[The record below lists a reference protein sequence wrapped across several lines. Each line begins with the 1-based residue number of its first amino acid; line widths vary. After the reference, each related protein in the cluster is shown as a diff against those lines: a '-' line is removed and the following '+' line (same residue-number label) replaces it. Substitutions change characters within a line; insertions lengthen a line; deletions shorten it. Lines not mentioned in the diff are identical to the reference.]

1 MEVKRGDVIIV
12 AHGEFGRPRPAVVVQ
27 ADELGDATK
36 TVLVCPITSLLT
48 ERLPV
53 RPTVEP
59 KGENGLRLRSQVM
72 TDKMFAL
79 PRDRVRQMIGAI
91 DIETRGR
98 LDAALLV
105 VLGLAR

>member
-1 MEVKRGDVIIV
+1 MEVKRGSVVIV

-27 ADELGDATK
+27 ADELGDATT
-36 TVLVCPITSLLT
+36 TVLVCPITSDVT

-53 RPTVEP
+53 RPTLEP
-59 KGENGLRLRSQVM
+59 NVDNGLRLSSQVM

-79 PRDRVRQMIGAI
+79 PRERLRQMIGVL
-91 DIETRGR
+91 DPNTSDRV
-98 LDAALLV
+98 DAALLV

>member
-1 MEVKRGDVIIV
+1 MEVKRGSIVIV

-27 ADELGDATK
+27 ADELGDATT
-36 TVLVCPITSLLT
+36 TVLVCPITSDVT

-53 RPTVEP
+53 RPNVEP
-59 KGENGLRLRSQVM
+59 NANNGLRLSSQVM

-79 PRDRVRQMIGAI
+79 PRDRVRRMIGLL
-91 DIETRGR
+91 DSNTSNR